1 MMVRWNPDVSPPET
15 DKNQGHGLIIVLPYC
30 SASIY
35 VCIFKTNKH
44 LFSHVFIFSPVWLP
58 VVVSVWEQT
67 AVRSGEKQERISRNA
82 RWGTRVEKGMMQTY
96 VRAVLLTL
104 QQSVWVPDSC
114 SVFLGGRGFRCP
126 IRTGV
131 CTVKIGGR
139 PWPIGASRQFVWWIW
154 RSARPACW
162 RAFRLMFHLD
172 RWGCRSLRHWTLN
185 VQTPYS
191 VSNFHTN

>member
-1 MMVRWNPDVSPPET
+1 M
-15 DKNQGHGLIIVLPYC
+15 C
-30 SASIY
+30 
-35 VCIFKTNKH
+35 
-44 LFSHVFIFSPVWLP
+44 LFSAQFGCLSWSACENKLLYVAERSKNASAETQDGGHAWRKVWC
-58 VVVSVWEQT
+58 
-67 AVRSGEKQERISRNA
+67 KH
-82 RWGTRVEKGMMQTY
+82 

-139 PWPIGASRQFVWWIW
+139 PWPIGASRRFVWWIW

-172 RWGCRSLRHWTLN
+172 RWGCRSLQHWTLN